1 MPTGRFLVL
10 IQRTDRFDVPFDCS
24 VELSHVGYEFF
35 TSLFE
40 ANDKDRDGALNE
52 KELEGLFSTAPD
64 SPWAG
69 TMFPDTTI
77 ADDSGSVTLQGWL
90 AQWRYGPCR
99 EVADNI

>member
-1 MPTGRFLVL
+1 MPTGRLLAL

-35 TSLFE
+35 TNLFE

-52 KELEGLFSTAPD
+52 KELEGLFSTAPG

-90 AQWRYGPCR
+90 AQWRYGPCLQ
-99 EVADNI
+99 VAGNT